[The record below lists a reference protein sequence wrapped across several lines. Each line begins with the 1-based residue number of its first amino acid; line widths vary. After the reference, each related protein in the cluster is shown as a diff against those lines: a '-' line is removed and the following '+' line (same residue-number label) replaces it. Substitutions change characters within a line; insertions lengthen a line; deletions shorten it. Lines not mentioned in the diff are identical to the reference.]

1 MEVYPCHEMNLKDSN
16 NSVCS
21 KLQSSSSNTLIVQS
35 LKLF

>member
-1 MEVYPCHEMNLKDSN
+1 MKVYPCHEMNSKDSN

-21 KLQSSSSNTLIVQS
+21 KLQSWNSNALIVQS